1 MTQGIQKAIQALQS
15 QQKHHQDCAARLARA
30 IEELRGLVD
39 AEAPAA
45 KAIAIAKPV
54 KRKQSKAK
62 KAAAAKEAPA
72 KKVAAAKKADGK
84 PTLAKALAYVLGEHR
99 NAGSAGVG
107 AQQLMQE
114 VGQAGFK
121 FGGSN
126 KANNMNYV
134 YKTLRTNAQFK
145 RVGDGH
151 YVLA

>member
-15 QQKHHQDCAARLARA
+15 QQKQHQDSAARLARA
-30 IEELRGLVD
+30 IEALRGLID
-39 AEAPAA
+39 AKAPAA
-45 KAIAIAKPV
+45 KAIAKPV

-62 KAAAAKEAPA
+62 RAATVKAAPA
-72 KKVAAAKKADGK
+72 KQVAAAKKANGK

-99 NAGSAGVG
+99 NAGGAGVG
-107 AQQLMQE
+107 AQQLMQDIS
-114 VGQAGFK
+114 QAGFK

-126 KANNMNYV
+126 QANNMNYV

-145 RVGDGH
+145 RVGEGH